1 MYGRLLS
8 FEKRCVLSSYIILFV
23 KRVRGSLRDEKIFS
37 NIWEVTHVSLPILNS
52 QSVFVRARENPKH
65 KQTAQ
70 RRLLTINYINKISN
84 AISVTPC
91 LSSELS
97 S

>member
-1 MYGRLLS
+1 MTFLL
-8 FEKRCVLSSYIILFV
+8 KV
-23 KRVRGSLRDEKIFS
+23 KVK
-37 NIWEVTHVSLPILNS
+37 S

-70 RRLLTINYINKISN
+70 RRLLTINYVNKISN

-91 LSSELS
+91 LSSELIVAS
-97 S
+97 KK

>member
-1 MYGRLLS
+1 MKSLLALLS
-8 FEKRCVLSSYIILFV
+8 DTASMNQSQ
-23 KRVRGSLRDEKIFS
+23 
-37 NIWEVTHVSLPILNS
+37 S

-70 RRLLTINYINKISN
+70 RRLLIIIYINKISN

>member
-1 MYGRLLS
+1 MPV
-8 FEKRCVLSSYIILFV
+8 FQDEV
-23 KRVRGSLRDEKIFS
+23 KKSQ
-37 NIWEVTHVSLPILNS
+37 S

-70 RRLLTINYINKISN
+70 RRLLTINYVNKISN